1 MHRQLPARRG
11 RDRSLLR
18 LYEESVGNFISR
30 RRSEAALGAARM
42 EAELASRAKTD
53 FLANMSHE
61 LRTPLNAI
69 IGFSQVL
76 SHEAPVPPTEEKR
89 REYAQYI
96 ENAGN
101 HLLSIISDILDMSKI
116 ESDQVELDNAPSRI
130 GELLAPCVTMLRDRI
145 AQRGQVLD
153 VRVNALMPPINVDP
167 RRFKQ
172 VVINLLSNAN
182 KFTPT
187 GGSIA
192 VHAARTL
199 DGRVAITITDTGMG
213 MDADQLAIAM
223 KPFGQVQGAMTRK
236 HEGTGLGLPIAKK
249 LTELQGGMFDIESE
263 PGKGTRVTLS
273 FPAHIARST
282 TAPPPPPFPVRAKP

>member
-1 MHRQLPARRG
+1 MHGQLHARRG

-18 LYEESVGNFISR
+18 QYEDSVGNFISR
-30 RRSEAALGAARM
+30 RRSESALGAARM

-76 SHEAPVPPTEEKR
+76 SRKSPQPADEEKR
-89 REYAQYI
+89 REYANYI

-116 ESDQVELDNAPSRI
+116 ESDQVELDSAPCRI
-130 GELLAPCVTMLRDRI
+130 GELLSPCVTMLRDRI
-145 AQRGQVLD
+145 AARSQVLD
-153 VRVNALMPPINVDP
+153 VRVNAAMPQINVDP

-172 VVINLLSNAN
+172 IVINLLSNAN
-182 KFTPT
+182 KFTPD
-187 GGSIA
+187 GGLIS
-192 VHAARTL
+192 VHAARSL
-199 DGRVAITITDTGMG
+199 DGRVNITITDTGIG
-213 MDADQLAIAM
+213 MDADQLATAL
-223 KPFGQVQGAMTRK
+223 KPFGQIQGAFTRT

-249 LTELQGGMFDIESE
+249 LTEIQGGTFDIESE
-263 PGKGTRVTLS
+263 LGKGTRITLA
-273 FPAHIARST
+273 FPSHIVRA
-282 TAPPPPPFPVRAKP
+282 APLPPPFPARAKP

>member
-1 MHRQLPARRG
+1 MTARLHARRG

-18 LYEESVGNFISR
+18 QYEESVGNFISR
-30 RRSEAALGAARM
+30 KRSEAALGAARM

-76 SHEAPVPPTEEKR
+76 GQHSPLPPDEAKR
-89 REYAQYI
+89 REYALYI

-116 ESDQVELDNAPSRI
+116 ESESIELESAPCRI
-130 GELLAPCVTMLRDRI
+130 GELLSPCVTMLRDRI
-145 AQRGQVLD
+145 AARSQVLD
-153 VRVNALMPPINVDP
+153 VRVNAVMPQINVDA

-182 KFTPT
+182 KFTPE

-192 VHAARTL
+192 VHATRSL
-199 DGRVAITITDTGMG
+199 DGRVNITVTDTGIG
-213 MDADQLAIAM
+213 MSPEQLATAL
-223 KPFGQVQGAMTRK
+223 KPFGQIQGALARS

-249 LTELQGGMFDIESE
+249 LTEIQGGTFEIESE
-263 PGKGTRVTLS
+263 PGKGTRITLS
-273 FPAHIARST
+273 FPSYVARQSVT
-282 TAPPPPPFPVRAKP
+282 PPPPFPSRAKS